1 MEKFS
6 RTLKVSMQ
14 SNKWIILTFLLLL
27 AGSSFAQ
34 KDSGIALRS
43 SESAIYS
50 SVQQDNQIEL
60 YPNPAV
66 DFLIVDI
73 SNSSINNVE
82 FELHSMIGNKIRI
95 EPEEIGNNRYRI
107 PLKEF
112 STGYYFLVVKD
123 EFSRFKKA
131 YKFLKN

>member
-1 MEKFS
+1 
-6 RTLKVSMQ
+6 MQ
-14 SNKWIILTFLLLL
+14 SNKWIIL
-27 AGSSFAQ
+27 SFALILSFFVKGQ
-34 KDSGIALRS
+34 NGSDLALQA
-43 SESAIYS
+43 SEASIFS
-50 SVQQDNQIEL
+50 QNSLQENQIEL

-66 DFLIVDI
+66 DYLIVEI

-95 EPEEIGNNRYRI
+95 EPENIGDHRYRI
-107 PLKEF
+107 PLKDF
-112 STGYYFLVVKD
+112 SSGYYFLIVKD